1 MVNTPPSHSFP
12 GSSRSFAPLGVG
24 TWAWGDKSTWGM
36 GGYDTEISE
45 TTIAEAFDAS
55 LDAGVTLFDSAEVYG
70 DGESERIIGRLLKGD
85 PARRERAVIATKF
98 MPSPWKLNVR
108 TALRSALEGSLE
120 RLGVDRVDLY
130 QLHGPISLR
139 SHSAL
144 ADALAEVVEAKLC
157 DAVGVSNYSIGEMGS
172 IHAQLASRGV
182 PLASNQIEYSLLR
195 RRPETT
201 GLIEAC
207 RRLSVVPLAYSP
219 IGQGRLTGK
228 YSAANPPPKERTFS
242 AHPME
247 QVDRITAE
255 LARIGEPHDRTPAQ
269 VSLAWLIAKGAVP
282 IPGAKNAEQAAQN
295 AGALGWSLT
304 PEELEVLDGLALTGQ
319 RTISQRIWQHG

>member
-1 MVNTPPSHSFP
+1 
-12 GSSRSFAPLGVG
+12 L
-24 TWAWGDKSTWGM
+24 
-36 GGYDTEISE
+36 
-45 TTIAEAFDAS
+45 
-55 LDAGVTLFDSAEVYG
+55 TLFDTAEGYG
-70 DGESERIIGRLLKGD
+70 EGESERIIGRLLAAEPK
-85 PARRERAVIATKF
+85 RRDRAVLATKF
-98 MPSPWKLNVR
+98 FPAPWKLNVR
-108 TALRSALEGSLE
+108 SALRRALEGSIE
-120 RLGVDRVDLY
+120 RLGVDKVHLY

-139 SHSAL
+139 SHAVL
-144 ADALAEVVEAKLC
+144 AEALAEAVQDKLC
-157 DAVGVSNYSIGEMGS
+157 DAVGVSNYSVGEMGS

-195 RRPETT
+195 RRPEST

-207 RRLSVVPLAYSP
+207 VRLGVVPLAYSP

-228 YSAANPPPKERTFS
+228 YTAANPPPKGRTFS

-282 IPGAKNAEQAAQN
+282 IPGAKNADQASQN

-304 PEELEVLDGLALTGQ
+304 PEELDVLDGLALEGQ
-319 RTISQRIWQHG
+319 RTIPQRIWQHG